1 MPSPDV
7 SPYLDLALDDRDAG
21 SLLDEA
27 LDLAG
32 TLLPDWSPREGQTES
47 LLLELLALQA
57 SEVIFA
63 LNRIPASVVEV
74 LIKVFGVQ
82 RDDGAAATTTLQ
94 FTVNDLLG
102 HVIPAGTR
110 VSLDLGEAVA
120 PVLFATDVALAIPAG
135 QTTGQVS
142 ATANQ
147 AGSGPNGAAAGVPVA
162 LVDAVAAVNAVATAA
177 PVGGGRDLEPDATYF
192 ARALLAFTRL
202 TSTLLRAADFEAYAL
217 AQPYVFRAKAID
229 LYNPTSGNA
238 PGADVGH
245 ITVAVIGATGV
256 PVSGANKAALAAAML
271 VGCSAGLTVHII
283 DATITAVAVTATVRR
298 FAAYTAAAV
307 TAAVTADLQ
316 AYLSPDT
323 WEWSGTV
330 RYNELIALLD
340 RSAGVDFVVSI
351 TVPAGDV
358 QLLGYATL
366 VTAGAIALTV
376 QDPV

>member
-7 SPYLDLALDDRDAG
+7 KAYVDLSLDDRDAG
-21 SLLDEA
+21 DLLDEA
-27 LDLAG
+27 LALAA

-47 LLLELLALQA
+47 VLLELLSLIA

-63 LNRIPASVVEV
+63 LNRIPATVLEV
-74 LIKVFGVQ
+74 LLAVFGVT
-82 RDDGAAATTTLQ
+82 RDDGAAATTLLQ

-110 VSLDLGEAVA
+110 VSLDLGAAVE
-120 PVLFATDVALAIPAG
+120 PLLFATDVDLVIAAG
-135 QTTGQVS
+135 ANTGQVA
-142 ATANQ
+142 ATAEDT
-147 AGSGPNGAAAGVPVA
+147 GSGPNGTAAGVPVA
-162 LVDAVAAVNAVATAA
+162 LVDAVAAVNAVVTAA
-177 PVGGGRDLEPDATYF
+177 VVGGGRDPELDATYF
-192 ARALLAFTRL
+192 ARALLAFQGL

-217 AQPYVFRAKAID
+217 AQPYVYRAKAID
-229 LYNPTSGNA
+229 LYNPASGNS

-245 ITVAVIGATGV
+245 VTVAVLGPGGV
-256 PVSGANKAALAAAML
+256 AVSGANKAALAAAML
-271 VGCSAGLTVHII
+271 LGCSAGLTVHII
-283 DATITAVAVTATVRR
+283 DATITAVPVTATVRR
-298 FAAYTAAAV
+298 FATSAAAAV
-307 TAAVTADLQ
+307 QAAVIADLQ

-330 RYNELIALLD
+330 RYNELISLID

-366 VTAGAIALTV
+366 VQAGAIAITV